1 MEWQICTMRSI
12 LATVAWS
19 FVIGGSLV
27 GFFTG
32 CSANGDVP
40 IDQGWPKQLVIGYNA
55 PEEET
60 ERRERDERYAKLE
73 KYLERTLEVDVK
85 IVHSGSYSASI
96 EAMRAKKIDICEF
109 GAFSY
114 ILAGKLANAEPLVVR
129 GSQATG
135 PNMYRSLMLTSADS
149 KLTSLEDV
157 LANAGDLKLAFT
169 DPTSTS
175 GHLVPRGYLDTLGI
189 KPEDKFKE
197 VIYSNGHSAS
207 VLTTIA
213 GKVDVAC
220 VASAA
225 LDHMEEKGL
234 VSKSQVRVLW
244 ESPPMPRE
252 PVSIRGDLPSD
263 FKAAVQ
269 KAYLTMSEND
279 PETFALVS
287 GMSQTP
293 DAVFLPGDDS
303 LYDYYREIARGIET
317 MKLLD

>member
-1 MEWQICTMRSI
+1 MTRCLVHPTSFLI
-12 LATVAWS
+12 LLIVSGAFA
-19 FVIGGSLV
+19 
-27 GFFTG
+27 G
-32 CSANGDVP
+32 CNSSVRESP
-40 IDQGWPKQLVIGYNA
+40 PEKPSWPKQLVIGYNA

-60 ERRERDERYAKLE
+60 EKRERDERYGKLE
-73 KYLERTLEVDVK
+73 KYLERTLKVDVQ

-114 ILAGKLANAEPLVVR
+114 VLAHKLAQAEPLVVR

-135 PNMYRSLMLTSADS
+135 PNMYRSLILTGADS
-149 KLTSLEDV
+149 KIESLEGA
-157 LANAGDLKLAFT
+157 LKQAGELTFAFT

-189 KPEDKFKE
+189 KPEEKFKQ
-197 VIYSNGHSAS
+197 VIFSTGHSAS
-207 VLTTIA
+207 VLGAIA

-225 LDHMEEKGL
+225 LDHMEQKGL
-234 VSKSQVRVLW
+234 VSKSQVRILW

-252 PVSIRGDLPSD
+252 PISIRGDLPED
-263 FKAAVQ
+263 FRTAIQ
-269 KAYLTMSEND
+269 KAYLNMQQDD

-287 GMSQTP
+287 GVGQTP
-293 DAVFLPGDDS
+293 DAVFLPGDDR
-303 LYDYYREIARGIET
+303 LYDYYREIAKGIEH
-317 MKLLD
+317 MNLLD